1 MVAAI
6 IRALGIRT
14 CTHTRVYTVFFVMSR
29 ESCNC
34 GFHSDN
40 NFLRETV
47 RAPLWRFFEL
57 GSMKKHV
64 SQEIYNSIVHHHAF
78 IVFKSIIRLIM
89 YPYDN
94 ARRDYSSEMWRDNN
108 YTIII
113 CHYYTAR
120 A

>member
-57 GSMKKHV
+57 GSMK
-64 SQEIYNSIVHHHAF
+64 NTF
-78 IVFKSIIRLIM
+78 LRKSIIASSTIMRLSCLKVL
-89 YPYDN
+89 Y
-94 ARRDYSSEMWRDNN
+94 A
-108 YTIII
+108 
-113 CHYYTAR
+113 
-120 A
+120 